1 MEYALLPVMVVVMYL
16 VMIRPQQQKQK
27 ATVAMLASLEEGDEI
42 ILNSGIH
49 GFLTATDGQVAWVE
63 VAPGLDL
70 KVSRS
75 AIAGVVAGSD
85 DSDAG
90 TAESKKSQSKKD
102 GKNA

>member
-75 AIAGVVAGSD
+75 AIAGVVPS
-85 DSDAG
+85 SDASD
-90 TAESKKSQSKKD
+90 ADASESKKD
-102 GKNA
+102 GK

>member
-27 ATVAMLASLEEGDEI
+27 ATVAMLASLEEGDEV

-75 AIAGVVAGSD
+75 AIAGVVPGPAA
-85 DSDAG
+85 SDAD
-90 TAESKKSQSKKD
+90 ASESKKD
-102 GKNA
+102 GK

>member
-75 AIAGVVAGSD
+75 AIAGVVPSSGA
-85 DSDAG
+85 SDAD
-90 TAESKKSQSKKD
+90 ASESKKD
-102 GKNA
+102 GK

>member
-49 GFLTATDGQVAWVE
+49 GFLTATDGQIAWVE

-75 AIAGVVAGSD
+75 AIAGVVPSSAA
-85 DSDAG
+85 SDAD
-90 TAESKKSQSKKD
+90 ASESKKD
-102 GKNA
+102 GK